1 MARYRCPY
9 CHPRPLLVQCRS
21 DGFLHCGHCGDPLE
35 RVPLVRPL
43 PALAG
48 LLVLVGIALT
58 AVTQHQAVMP
68 SAAQQLRPQDY
79 PLSSGREGVL
89 HAQLEAADRSWQPRA
104 EPLPG
109 GGTRYVYKRRS
120 GDPALSVEQIKRL
133 MLNPPRF
140 ESERRAID
148 ALLLQLR
155 SRGVRV
161 VLGPPRKAGA
171 AGEWE
176 PRART
181 LRIRPDVPAKG
192 SREFAL
198 VLNHEAIHVAQSCR
212 HGLLQLH
219 QQPLGLSRALD
230 AEARRHLSD
239 PLYAQASPR
248 EIALEEEAYANQH
261 RLDLGAQML
270 KAHCRGNGLG

>member
-9 CHPRPLLVQCRS
+9 CHPRPVLVQRRS
-21 DGFLHCGHCGDPLE
+21 DGSLHCGHCGDLLE
-35 RVPLVRPL
+35 PVPLVRPL

-48 LLVLVGIALT
+48 LLVLVGMALT

-212 HGLLQLH
+212 HGLLQVH
-219 QQPLGLSRALD
+219 PQPLGLPRALD

>member
-9 CHPRPLLVQCRS
+9 CHPRPVLVQRRS
-21 DGFLHCGHCGDPLE
+21 DGSLHCGHCGDPLE

-48 LLVLVGIALT
+48 LLVLVGMALT
-58 AVTQHQAVMP
+58 AVTQHQAAMP

-148 ALLLQLR
+148 ALLLQLH

-219 QQPLGLSRALD
+219 PQPLGLSRVLD

-270 KAHCRGNGLG
+270 KAQCRGKGLG